1 MSSATHRLPKR
12 VLFYQNG
19 RQVIEL
25 GAQTRKTCLAGNTP
39 LAQFCPQDRRTSLLQ
54 TDQSNSVLS
63 NNSTNIA
70 YLPYGFTHARA
81 VHPMLTFTGQ
91 AYDDLSGSYALGAG
105 HRFYNPSLMRFIQ
118 PDGLSPF
125 DKGGINSYA
134 YCQDDPVNR
143 LDPSGQFF
151 EWVRRAGTW
160 LLDSVLDA
168 MGMRRSANTITA
180 HIDRAEISLT
190 LHDSQLLLDVNAPG
204 LTRVNVNSL
213 TRDNAPIFYMAG
225 EEVFNRI
232 NSFSQTHPFAPFLIT
247 GSTAIIGAGLGPPL
261 AIPSMAAMGAV
272 IVTVDQLAP
281 VRANSTIR
289 Q

>member
-19 RQVIEL
+19 RQIIEL
-25 GAQTRKTCLAGNTP
+25 GAQSRKTCLAGNTP

-63 NNSTNIA
+63 NNNTNIA
-70 YLPYGFTHARA
+70 YSPYGFTDAGA

-91 AYDDLSGSYALGAG
+91 AYDDFSGSYALGAG

-143 LDPSGQFF
+143 LDPSGQYF
-151 EWVRRAGTW
+151 EGLRRAGTW
-160 LLDSVLDA
+160 LLDSVLEDI
-168 MGMRRSANTITA
+168 GMHRRGNTITA
-180 HIDRAEISLT
+180 RIDRNDISLT
-190 LHDSQLLLDVNAPG
+190 LQNSQLSLVIDTPG
-204 LTRVNVNSL
+204 GR
-213 TRDNAPIFYMAG
+213 RAD
-225 EEVFNRI
+225 I
-232 NSFSQTHPFAPFLIT
+232 NDLIT
-247 GSTAIIGAGLGPPL
+247 FSTEIVARTAERLTNEIDRNADTYALAPMLAIGGTTIMAVEFGPAAIPIMATTGAIIAG
-261 AIPSMAAMGAV
+261 
-272 IVTVDQLAP
+272 VDQLTP
-281 VRANSTIR
+281 SRANNTIR

>member
-70 YLPYGFTHARA
+70 YLPYGFTDARA

-143 LDPSGQFF
+143 LDPSGQYF
-151 EWVRRAGTW
+151 EGLRRAGTW
-160 LLDSVLDA
+160 LLDSVLEDI
-168 MGMRRSANTITA
+168 GMHRRGNTITA
-180 HIDRAEISLT
+180 RIDRNDISLT
-190 LHDSQLLLDVNAPG
+190 LQNSQLSLVIDTPG
-204 LTRVNVNSL
+204 GR
-213 TRDNAPIFYMAG
+213 RAD
-225 EEVFNRI
+225 I
-232 NSFSQTHPFAPFLIT
+232 NDLIT
-247 GSTAIIGAGLGPPL
+247 FSTEIVARTAERLTNEIDRNADTYALAPMLAIGGTTIMAVEFGPAAIPIMATTGAIIAG
-261 AIPSMAAMGAV
+261 
-272 IVTVDQLAP
+272 VDQLTP
-281 VRANSTIR
+281 SRANNTIR